1 MTAHWIAKMEETN
14 TLCLKGAL
22 ITFHRLHKKHTGK
35 SLARTV
41 LHLLDRADATLKVGH
56 FTLDNVENNVTF
68 MEELAQR
75 LTACDIPFDAKD

>member
-1 MTAHWIAKMEETN
+1 M
-14 TLCLKGAL
+14 
-22 ITFHRLHKKHTGK
+22 
-35 SLARTV
+35 SLQ
-41 LHLLDRADATLKVGH
+41 VGH